1 MSNIITYRME
11 QDELRHPCL
20 VAEQVL
26 DYTSSIVTTPEQA
39 VDVANYVYSMK
50 NLAEEMVCLITLDS
64 KGEIL
69 GVFRVSHGTINAS
82 LCNPREIFLRALVS
96 GASSIIVLHNHPS
109 GDPSPSD
116 KDLMVCE
123 RLKKASDMLG
133 FIFSDFIIIADT
145 YYSFRENDYTGFGK
159 TA

>member
-39 VDVANYVYSMK
+39 VDVANYVYSMW

-116 KDLMVCE
+116 KDVMVFE
-123 RLKKASDMLG
+123 RLIKASDMLG
-133 FIFSDFIIIADT
+133 FILNDFIIIADT